1 MKTSLTF
8 LLLLT
13 IYFFGCSSSKEI
25 TNQTSLINVNDIKSN
40 LKVLSSD
47 EFEGREATTRGDRL
61 ATLFIES
68 ELEKYGVKPFFG
80 DTSYIQKIK
89 LLSTETDTS
98 SNLMIS
104 NENREVNFKFAKDFA
119 FLGSPSQDMNNK
131 KVDYEFV
138 GFGITAPEYDYDS
151 YKGIDVNGKYVLVLG
166 GVPQSDDTTYFNA
179 ADAGKYGN
187 WRYKITTAKEKG
199 ALGTIFIADDR
210 TEKMWPMI
218 LQYAA
223 RPQFRLPDS
232 NTPGRERTFIC
243 VLRQNALNRLLN
255 SNDNEYEKLIDK
267 ISNKLEANSVNLS
280 GTLEFSIQQN
290 EEEKYTNNI
299 VGYVP
304 GTDPKLKNEFVAVGA
319 HFDHLGISNGVV
331 FNGADDDG
339 SGTVGLLA
347 LAKAFAGANDIK
359 RSILF
364 VFHAA
369 EEKGLFGS
377 EFFTDNDSSILKD
390 ITAQINLDMIGR
402 ESIDTIYSVGSDKL
416 SSELKSIVEKVNK
429 ETVDFVF
436 NYQFDDPNDPERIY
450 YRSDHYNYAKHGI
463 PIVFFTDNMQVD
475 YHKPTDDYD
484 KIDFAKIKKT
494 DELVYGIVKDL
505 ANLDHKLAVDK
516 EEK

>member
-1 MKTSLTF
+1 M
-8 LLLLT
+8 
-13 IYFFGCSSSKEI
+13 
-25 TNQTSLINVNDIKSN
+25 
-40 LKVLSSD
+40 
-47 EFEGREATTRGDRL
+47 
-61 ATLFIES
+61 
-68 ELEKYGVKPFFG
+68 
-80 DTSYIQKIK
+80 
-89 LLSTETDTS
+89 
-98 SNLMIS
+98 
-104 NENREVNFKFAKDFA
+104 
-119 FLGSPSQDMNNK
+119 
-131 KVDYEFV
+131 
-138 GFGITAPEYDYDS
+138 
-151 YKGIDVNGKYVLVLG
+151 
-166 GVPQSDDTTYFNA
+166 
-179 ADAGKYGN
+179 
-187 WRYKITTAKEKG
+187 
-199 ALGTIFIADDR
+199 
-210 TEKMWPMI
+210 
-218 LQYAA
+218 
-223 RPQFRLPDS
+223 
-232 NTPGRERTFIC
+232 
-243 VLRQNALNRLLN
+243 
-255 SNDNEYEKLIDK
+255 DK
-267 ISNKLEANSVNLS
+267 ISNKIEANSVNLS
-280 GTLEFSIQQN
+280 GTLEFSILQN

-339 SGTVGLLA
+339 SGTVGVLE
-347 LAKAFAGANDIK
+347 LAKAFAEENDNK

-377 EFFTDNDSSILKD
+377 EYFTDNDSSILKN

-429 ETVDFVF
+429 ETVNFVF

-463 PIVFFTDNMQVD
+463 PVVFFTDNMQVD